1 MQGNQL
7 TSLARLTL
15 PLSLTVLD
23 TTGNPIVDL
32 DGLEFDYR
40 LGLGWVGIDDVSYL
54 WTQGSH
60 INLNQT
66 NPPVAMFKKVSA
78 PLPPPPREQQN
89 NDNEEDEE
97 DENRGGKRKKQHKQT
112 KKNKKKYRR
121 KTKKNGIKNERRR
134 RKKVKS

>member
-15 PLSLTVLD
+15 PDITALD

-32 DGLEFDYR
+32 DGLEFDSHLR
-40 LGLGWVGIDDVSYL
+40 WVGVDDVSYL

-60 INLNQT
+60 ILDET
-66 NPPVAMFKKVSA
+66 NPPVVVFQRVRA
-78 PLPPPPREQQN
+78 PSPPPPREQN
-89 NDNEEDEE
+89 NDNEEDEGW
-97 DENRGGKRKKQHKQT
+97 GGKRKKQHKQMT
-112 KKNKKKYRR
+112 QGKKNKKKYRR